1 MIKALSQA
9 IHSPILAA
17 FRYRNYRLY
26 WLGQFSSVL
35 AQSMEI
41 IAQGWLVLEL
51 TGSPLMLGLTG
62 LAYSVPRVGLTLVG
76 GAVADRV
83 KRRRI
88 MIFIQAIVAFL
99 FFVLAN
105 LIVAEMVR
113 MWHVMSIA
121 FLSGSLRTFDRPSRA
136 ALLPAMVPREEI
148 GSAVAASGTIWQ
160 FNRLFGPALA
170 GGLIYTSGVGLT
182 YYFCFLVSLAAV
194 VLWLPIRIEQQI
206 LAAGESGLVQHMLGG
221 LSYIRHNEIFAV
233 LISMTLFNSLF
244 GMSYLI
250 LMPVFARDI
259 LLVGSRGYGFLQS
272 VGGGGALLGAFV
284 AAYLAYSQRQG
295 RQVLFSSLIFGA
307 LLIGFSLSPWYAL
320 SLVLV
325 FIINI
330 ANQLYIT
337 LINTIL
343 QLKLPDELRGRV
355 MGIYG
360 LTWDLMPLGG
370 MIAGAI
376 AEYHGVPVA
385 VLIGGGMVF
394 TLSLVL
400 RARLLRVD
408 R

>member
-1 MIKALSQA
+1 
-9 IHSPILAA
+9 
-17 FRYRNYRLY
+17 
-26 WLGQFSSVL
+26 
-35 AQSMEI
+35 
-41 IAQGWLVLEL
+41 
-51 TGSPLMLGLTG
+51 
-62 LAYSVPRVGLTLVG
+62 
-76 GAVADRV
+76 
-83 KRRRI
+83 
-88 MIFIQAIVAFL
+88 
-99 FFVLAN
+99 
-105 LIVAEMVR
+105 
-113 MWHVMSIA
+113 
-121 FLSGSLRTFDRPSRA
+121 
-136 ALLPAMVPREEI
+136 
-148 GSAVAASGTIWQ
+148 
-160 FNRLFGPALA
+160 
-170 GGLIYTSGVGLT
+170 
-182 YYFCFLVSLAAV
+182 
-194 VLWLPIRIEQQI
+194 
-206 LAAGESGLVQHMLGG
+206 
-221 LSYIRHNEIFAV
+221 
-233 LISMTLFNSLF
+233 MTLFNSLF

-284 AAYLAYSQRQG
+284 AAYLAYSQRRG

-307 LLIGFSLSPWYAL
+307 LLIGFSLSPWYVL

-337 LINTIL
+337 LINTIV

-385 VLIGGGMVF
+385 VLIGGGMVL
-394 TLSLVL
+394 TMSLVL